1 MITPREQAM
10 ALRFA
15 ARRRLAALTHGE
27 SGPYADLAAG
37 RERSVP
43 VLVVLS
49 LLAVGAA
56 AAYGFF
62 AGAPSPPVPSAGAVR
77 TESGAYFIVVDGV
90 AHPALNET
98 SAKLAADEIVD
109 VDAATLR
116 GLSRGAPMG
125 IAGAPD
131 VLPGAA
137 TGAGAWS
144 VCLAPGQPERRVT
157 VLTHSPAAA
166 TLPASQAMLLSDTEG
181 ALWLVTGAVRHR
193 IEADRLASLCIS
205 QSTAVGAPAELLS
218 LIPEATPLDAAALGW
233 QPDEV
238 LARTTPAGTTY
249 FAVVPAGLAPITAL
263 AAALLSDAPPVQA
276 PDTESTTT
284 TQVELPSDW
293 PVEVPQ
299 ALDLRSRAVCASW
312 GVPRAGVLDQLP
324 LSGAS
329 LIDEPAAP
337 AAVVVPRG
345 RVTIV
350 RVPGYRADS
359 YVLVTDSGV
368 AYPVADRTA
377 LGRLGFQP
385 EQAKDVPTAV
395 LSLLPRGPE
404 LSVDAARGTAVA

>member
-1 MITPREQAM
+1 MSTATTK
-10 ALRFA
+10 ASA
-15 ARRRLAALTHGE
+15 TLADQPL
-27 SGPYADLAAG
+27 SPLDG
-37 RERSVP
+37 RYR
-43 VLVVLS
+43 
-49 LLAVGAA
+49 
-56 AAYGFF
+56 
-62 AGAPSPPVPSAGAVR
+62 GAVAGLSDYLSEAGLNR
-77 TESGAYFIVVDGV
+77 ARVEVEVEWIITLTDRSLFGSAPLTAAQQEQLRALYRDFGQTEIDWLASTESVTR
-90 AHPALNET
+90 H
-98 SAKLAADEIVD
+98 D
-109 VDAATLR
+109 VKA
-116 GLSRGAPMG
+116 
-125 IAGAPD
+125 
-131 VLPGAA
+131 V
-137 TGAGAWS
+137 
-144 VCLAPGQPERRVT
+144 EY
-157 VLTHSPAAA
+157 
-166 TLPASQAMLLSDTEG
+166 
-181 ALWLVTGAVRHR
+181 LVR
-193 IEADRLASLCIS
+193 DRLASLGIS

-299 ALDLRSRAVCASW
+299 ALDLRSRAACASW

-350 RVPGYRADS
+350 RVPGDRADS

>member
-49 LLAVGAA
+49 LLALGAA

-77 TESGAYFIVVDGV
+77 TESGAYFIVVDDV

-98 SAKLAADEIVD
+98 SARLAADEIVE

-116 GLSRGAPMG
+116 GVPRGAPMG

-131 VLPGAA
+131 VLPTAA

-144 VCLAPGQPERRVT
+144 VCLAPVEPERRVT

-166 TLPASQAMLLSDTEG
+166 TLLASQAMLLSDTEG

-193 IEADRLASLCIS
+193 IEADRLASLGIS
-205 QSTAVGAPAELLS
+205 PSTAVGAPAELLS
-218 LIPEATPLDAAALGW
+218 LIPEATPLDAAALDW
-233 QPDEV
+233 QPEEV

-249 FAVVPAGLAPITAL
+249 FAAVPAGLAPITPL
-263 AAALLSDAPPVQA
+263 AAALLSEVPPAQA
-276 PDTESTTT
+276 TTESAATA
-284 TQVELPSDW
+284 QVALPADW
-293 PVEVPQ
+293 PTEVPQ

-312 GVPRAGVLDQLP
+312 GAPRAGVLDQLP

-329 LIDEPAAP
+329 LIDEPTTP

-345 RVTIV
+345 RVTVV
-350 RVPGYRADS
+350 RVPGDRADS

-404 LSVDAARGTAVA
+404 LSVEAARGTAAG

>member
-15 ARRRLAALTHGE
+15 ARRRLAALARGE

-49 LLAVGAA
+49 LLALGAA

-62 AGAPSPPVPSAGAVR
+62 VGAPSPPVPSAGAVR
-77 TESGAYFIVVDGV
+77 TEAGDYFIIVDGV

-109 VDAATLR
+109 VDAATL
-116 GLSRGAPMG
+116 GGTARGAPMG

-131 VLPGAA
+131 VLPTAA

-144 VCLAPGQPERRVT
+144 MCLTPDEPDRRVT
-157 VLTHSPAAA
+157 VLTHSPASAG
-166 TLPASQAMLLSDTEG
+166 LPVSQAMLLSDTEG
-181 ALWLVTGAVRHR
+181 TLWLVTGAARHR
-193 IEADRLASLCIS
+193 IEADRLAALGIS
-205 QSTAVGAPAELLS
+205 SSTAVGAPAELLS
-218 LIPEATPLDAAALGW
+218 LIPEATPLDAAALDW
-233 QPDEV
+233 QPDAV

-249 FAVVPAGLAPITAL
+249 FAAVTAGLAPITPL
-263 AAALLSDAPPVQA
+263 AAALLSDVPPAQTSA
-276 PDTESTTT
+276 ESAGTA
-284 TQVELPSDW
+284 QVDLPADW
-293 PVEVPQ
+293 PAEVPQ

-312 GVPRAGVLDQLP
+312 GAPRAGVLDQLP
-324 LSGAS
+324 LAGAS
-329 LIDEPAAP
+329 LVDEPTAA

-350 RVPGYRADS
+350 RVPGDRADS
-359 YVLVTDSGV
+359 YLLVADSGV

-404 LSVDAARGTAVA
+404 LSVEAARQTVVT